1 MSRRVPIV
9 TALVALMLW
18 WAGALTVTVGKAW
31 AGTLFLNSC
40 SQLGDNGEDTDVAG
54 LDWQGS
60 AGGAY
65 GLYNRCPQGGSF
77 QIATTSNPKSG
88 DNAQWATVTPP
99 SIQIVHAITPV
110 NDVLIEPNIKS
121 DGYQAS
127 FFWSGG
133 TQVIDPVNNCCGG
146 MYYGSGI
153 NRYLGPSQYF
163 GFRVTCS
170 YSPPCGNPPGQ
181 LLDVSGIVLAAVDT
195 TPPNLLALG
204 SNNLWY
210 RAGRWVR
217 GSWPASWAASSDDG
231 ICGMQAII
239 DGQSIPGPSDPT
251 PNQHSWTQC
260 PTPVTMNMYVDT
272 TQYAN
277 GAMPLTL
284 SAADAASPAN
294 VSSPSETLDVDNEPV
309 SLALSGPTDA
319 PSTAGTQYVDAYASA
334 GPSGV
339 AGISCS
345 VDGAPYQWHAGS
357 AAQIPVQ
364 GVGEHKAVCYAQNN
378 AIGSAGNHATSPVQT
393 WTLSIRVPTESG
405 IGFQRLVD
413 ALRCHK
419 VRERVKVP
427 AHYVYA
433 HRHHK
438 LVRVRKRARTKL
450 VKATRCHARTIR
462 RKIVVLS
469 TVHRHGKKVLVKQ
482 TKVER
487 VVVLPHVIEKTVRRV
502 AYGRWTTV
510 SGWLGTYDGTALA
523 GQQVWVMT
531 APDNG
536 QGRFT
541 LARAVTTGSDGSW
554 SAAVHAGPSRLVEA
568 VYPGA
573 STTEPAA
580 SQSVRI
586 VVPAVARL
594 RIKPRQVPWGG
605 TIQISGRVLGGYIP
619 GDRQQLLRLRI
630 GAEGIS
636 STVGIPDIA
645 PDGRFQTTWTFH
657 PGVGVVSYWFSVST
671 LNEADYPF
679 APGSSPHVTVT
690 VGPGSR

>member
-1 MSRRVPIV
+1 MAFAPD
-9 TALVALMLW
+9 
-18 WAGALTVTVGKAW
+18 LTTGTHEAR
-31 AGTLFLNSC
+31 AGTLTLTSC
-40 SQLGDNGEDTDVAG
+40 SGFGDGGADGDVLGTV
-54 LDWQGS
+54 WQGVDTAHLS
-60 AGGAY
+60 AS
-65 GLYNRCPQGGSF
+65 NHCPEGGSF
-77 QIATTSNPKSG
+77 QLLPSG
-88 DNAQWATVTPP
+88 YPNKGETGQWLTVTPP
-99 SIQIVHAITPV
+99 AIEITHAVTPV
-110 NDVLIEPNIKS
+110 NEVLIDPNIS
-121 DGYQAS
+121 ADGYTAS
-127 FFWSGG
+127 FFWGGG
-133 TQVIDPVNNCCGG
+133 TQQITPINNCCGG

-153 NRYLGPSQYF
+153 NRSLGPSRYF
-163 GFRVTCS
+163 GWKVTCVPGS
-170 YSPPCGNPPGQ
+170 CGAPFQ
-181 LLDVSGIVLAAVDT
+181 ILDVRGIQLDAVDT
-195 TPPNLLALG
+195 TPPSVLALG

-210 RAGRWVR
+210 QAGRWVR
-217 GSWPASWAASSDDG
+217 GSWPASWAASADDG

-239 DGQSIPGPSDPT
+239 DGQSIAGPSDPS

-260 PTPVTMNMYVDT
+260 PTPVTMNMNVDT
-272 TQYAN
+272 AQYAN
-277 GAMPLTL
+277 GAMPLML

-319 PSTAGTQYVDAYASA
+319 PSTSGTQYVDAYASA

-357 AAQIPVQ
+357 ASQIPVQ
-364 GVGEHKAVCYAQNN
+364 GVGQHQVVCYAQNR
-378 AIGSAGNHATSPVQT
+378 AVDSAGNPATSPSQT

-405 IGFQRLVD
+405 IGFARMVD

-438 LVRVRKRARTKL
+438 LVRVRKRAR
-450 VKATRCHARTIR
+450 VKIVRATRCHARTVR
-462 RKIVVLS
+462 RMIVVWS

-605 TIQISGRVLGGYIP
+605 MIQISGRVLGGYIP